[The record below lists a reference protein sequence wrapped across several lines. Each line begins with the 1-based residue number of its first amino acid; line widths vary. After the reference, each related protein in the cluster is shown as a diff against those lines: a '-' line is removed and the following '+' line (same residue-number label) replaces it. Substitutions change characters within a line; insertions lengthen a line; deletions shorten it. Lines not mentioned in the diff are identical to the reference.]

1 MKSETTA
8 LEPTLRTY
16 DEGRDIQVLVTAAEQ
31 LICKICSIGKITRF
45 VILFFY
51 RLVSFFY
58 KNRDLHVLY

>member
-31 LICKICSIGKITRF
+31 LH
-45 VILFFY
+45 L
-51 RLVSFFY
+51 
-58 KNRDLHVLY
+58 